1 MTLGFILFISGKTK
15 NTEEHDKLPHDILLS
30 FLYGVACGAGGLI
43 LINLLLLAVSCCLK
57 KQRRKRSH
65 GERRAS
71 TQKTRDYITTPCNLV
86 DETQNETRQVS
97 RVQPLMPG
105 PFWAD
110 IARDKDDEELE
121 YAEPFGRSHQDLKKP
136 LKLPRLSLTGNSH
149 NEERIYMH
157 LIPETR
163 QRDET
168 SNLTTKSPKRSKR
181 KQKETCATKPGIS
194 VKLRETNKPTSSTT
208 DVRSSS
214 ADYVNGHLAKI
225 YSNVR

>member
-15 NTEEHDKLPHDILLS
+15 NTEEHDKLI

-71 TQKTRDYITTPCNLV
+71 TQKTRGYITTPCNLV

-121 YAEPFGRSHQDLKKP
+121 YAEPFGGSHQDLKKP
-136 LKLPRLSLTGNSH
+136 LKLQRLSLNGNSH

-168 SNLTTKSPKRSKR
+168 SNLTTKSKR
-181 KQKETCATKPGIS
+181 KHKETCPTKPGIS